1 MASSASGSTTAPTQ
15 NDLAGDL
22 QEIESRL
29 DSLTE
34 GEAQVLS
41 DEELVRLRDAV
52 KSLEDT
58 VESTRKE
65 TVDEVVKDRVNPGD
79 SLLGLSHIKSH
90 NKFVT
95 EDAGKIIMRAVTEG
109 IDYTEFIS
117 VKASKLDSIAPG
129 IAEIK
134 KSEYTYLR

>member
-1 MASSASGSTTAPTQ
+1 
-15 NDLAGDL
+15 
-22 QEIESRL
+22 
-29 DSLTE
+29 
-34 GEAQVLS
+34 
-41 DEELVRLRDAV
+41 
-52 KSLEDT
+52 
-58 VESTRKE
+58 
-65 TVDEVVKDRVNPGD
+65 VVKDRVNPGD